1 MRLPSPSA
9 LCLALACAA
18 PAAAAPALPRVAL
31 DAPLAQ
37 AGPGSPGLQRAQ
49 EQLDA
54 GDFDEAVRTLQQALS
69 EPDLTDA
76 QLVELYRLLGLA
88 QLYVGNEPQAREA
101 YEKLLQAR
109 PDYELPR
116 SAPPKVRKLYER
128 IRDDIRKLRVRPVR
142 LEVEPLQDVTGGE
155 SAALLAHVENLA
167 LGSKPIL
174 YYRRAGTESFGST
187 AFKREP
193 DSPEL
198 YRATLPAWELPAESG
213 RYEVEYYVEVA
224 DAARRRLAG
233 RGDAFSPLRFAVL
246 PAGARSGGDSVEEG
260 RWYTNPWVWVGLGA
274 GVVAAGV
281 GAAVLLSQQPS
292 GSATLT
298 VRVQ

>member
-1 MRLPSPSA
+1 MRSCPSTVLCFA
-9 LCLALACAA
+9 LTCAA
-18 PAAAAPALPRVAL
+18 PGAALASSAQRLAL

-49 EQLDA
+49 AQLDA

-142 LEVEPLQDVTGGE
+142 LELEPLEESPGGE
-155 SAALLAHVENLA
+155 PAVLNARVENLA
-167 LGSKPIL
+167 LGSRPIL
-174 YYRRAGTESFGST
+174 YYRRAGTESFGSSS
-187 AFKREP
+187 FKRTEESG
-193 DSPEL
+193 DQ
-198 YRATLPAWELPAESG
+198 YRATIPAWELPAESG
-213 RYEVEYYVEVA
+213 RYDVEYYVEVA

-246 PAGARSGGDSVEEG
+246 PQGGKSAAAVDEG
-260 RWYTNPWVWVGLGA
+260 HWYANPWVWVGLGV
-274 GVVAAGV
+274 GVAAAGV

>member
-1 MRLPSPSA
+1 M
-9 LCLALACAA
+9 
-18 PAAAAPALPRVAL
+18 
-31 DAPLAQ
+31 
-37 AGPGSPGLQRAQ
+37 QRAQ

-69 EPDLTDA
+69 EPDLTDS

-88 QLYVGNEPQAREA
+88 QLYVGNEAQAREA

-142 LEVEPLQDVTGGE
+142 LDVDPLPDVTGGE
-155 SAALLAHVENLA
+155 SAVLMAHVENLA

-246 PAGARSGGDSVEEG
+246 PAGGRTPAAGADEG
-260 RWYTNPWVWVGLGA
+260 RWYANPWVWVGLGV
-274 GVVAAGV
+274 GVAAAGV